1 MNKQQ
6 LLYKLEKAW
15 ADFQGSYA
23 GLTDAQMLEPGVTGD
38 WSVRD
43 LLAHVSWWEE
53 EALKHLP
60 HILSGQKPPRYS
72 VLYGGIDA
80 FNTMMRDQKRS
91 LSLVEVRKEAAETHQ
106 RLVEYINSIP
116 EEQIALEKRFRRRL
130 RLDTYSHYP
139 MHARAIRVWRERF
152 GLVLE

>member
-1 MNKQQ
+1 MKKQQ
-6 LLYKLEKAW
+6 LLSKLEKAW
-15 ADFQGSYA
+15 TNFQESYT

-53 EALKHLP
+53 EAVKHLP
-60 HILSGQKPPRYS
+60 LILSGKRPPRYS

-80 FNTMMRDQKRS
+80 FNAMRRDQKLS
-91 LSLVEVRKEAAETHQ
+91 LSLIEVRKEAAETHQ
-106 RLVEYINSIP
+106 RLVEYINSVP
-116 EEQIALEKRFRRRL
+116 EEQIVLEERFQRRL

-139 MHARAIRVWRERF
+139 IHARVIRAWRERF
-152 GLVLE
+152 GLE

>member
-6 LLYKLEKAW
+6 LLHKLEKAW
-15 ADFQGSYA
+15 ADFQEAHA
-23 GLTDAQMLEPGVTGD
+23 GLTEAQMLEPGVTGD

-60 HILSGQKPPRYS
+60 HILSGQRPPRYS

-80 FNTMMRDQKRS
+80 FNALRRDQKRS
-91 LSLVEVRKEAAETHQ
+91 LSLGEVRKEAAETHQ
-106 RLVEYINSIP
+106 RLVEYINSVP
-116 EEQIALEKRFRRRL
+116 EEQIVLERRFLRRL

-139 MHARAIRVWRERF
+139 MHARAIRAWRERF
-152 GLVLE
+152 GLDLE